1 VRGKIVPQKTDSPSA
16 DEHSNLS
23 RHEGNHPNESE
34 RTEMSEV
41 ASPPAISEKHKRGLA
56 ILVIAALIVGVA
68 GGIVYYIRF
77 MAPFESTDDA
87 FIDGHVTIVSPRI
100 SGQVVRLLV
109 RDNQEVKKGDALLEI
124 DSRDYETKVAQA
136 QADLAAA
143 RSLLAQAK
151 AQTTVDEAK
160 AAQQEAAVAAAQA
173 EARRAETDLKR
184 YLSVES
190 RAVSRTQL
198 DSAQAG
204 ADASAAALEVAR
216 QQAKAAAAQVDLS
229 RVNIDTA
236 AAQVQQAEAKRRQAE
251 LDISYSKV
259 TAPIDGRVTRRQVEE
274 GAYVMTG
281 QSLLALVPSEM
292 WVVAN
297 FKETQ
302 LARMRVGQP
311 VRMRIDAYPGREF
324 TGRVDSLQ
332 AGAGA
337 RFSLLPPENAVGNY
351 VKVVQ
356 RVPVKIVFDDPLP
369 AELDISPG
377 LSVTPEVRVK

>member
-1 VRGKIVPQKTDSPSA
+1 
-16 DEHSNLS
+16 
-23 RHEGNHPNESE
+23 
-34 RTEMSEV
+34 MSEV

-337 RFSLLPPENAVGNY
+337 RCSLLPPENAVGNY

>member
-1 VRGKIVPQKTDSPSA
+1 
-16 DEHSNLS
+16 
-23 RHEGNHPNESE
+23 
-34 RTEMSEV
+34 MSEV

-190 RAVSRTQL
+190 RAVSHTQL

-216 QQAKAAAAQVDLS
+216 QQAKAAGAQVDLS

>member
-1 VRGKIVPQKTDSPSA
+1 
-16 DEHSNLS
+16 
-23 RHEGNHPNESE
+23 
-34 RTEMSEV
+34 MSEV

-369 AELDISPG
+369 AELDISTG